1 MAMDRQ
7 AARDLDMGKLPYL
20 PSWIDRLDTWI
31 EGLSGPV
38 WLTYLFGLAG
48 AALII
53 NAAFWIDGSA
63 PVGSFDPYNTGYAVF
78 VMYWPALYHYL
89 TRIATRSLHAFRPL
103 LDVSDSEFNAID
115 YEFRTL
121 PSREGWLSIPLGFG
135 IAIIQTIS
143 DPQSFGDIIPNTIL
157 PSVGDTVI
165 TGFLASAFLCLLFR
179 SVRQLRMVSALHAR
193 AAHIDLLELEPARSF
208 SDLTA
213 RTGIGLILLLIAA
226 YAADPLSFGSASSI
240 LLSAATLVAG
250 IAIFVLPITGIQNRI
265 EQEKGRTLHQI
276 HDLLQSTRDQLHHQV
291 KGDNYKDMGEV
302 NHAMEALMRERTLIM
317 GVPTWPWNPR
327 TLRGFA
333 STLLLPIFLW
343 LVTRILERIL

>member
-1 MAMDRQ
+1 MAMNRQ
-7 AARDLDMGKLPYL
+7 VAREVDMGELPFA

-31 EGLSGPV
+31 DGLPGPT
-38 WLTYLFGLAG
+38 WLYYLLGLAG
-48 AALII
+48 FALII
-53 NAAFWIDGSA
+53 NLAFWIDGSA
-63 PVGSFDPYNTGYAVF
+63 PVGTLDPYNTSYAVF

-89 TRIATRSLHAFRPL
+89 TRVATRSLHAFRPL
-103 LDVSDSEFNAID
+103 LDVTESEFKVID
-115 YEFRTL
+115 YELRTL

-135 IAIIQTIS
+135 IAIVQS
-143 DPQSFGDIIPNTIL
+143 LGDPQPFGDIVPRTML
-157 PSVGDTVI
+157 PAVGDAAI
-165 TGFLASAFLCLLFR
+165 SGFLASAFLCLLVR

-193 AAHIDLLELEPARSF
+193 AEHINLLELEPARSF

-213 RTGIGLILLLIAA
+213 RTGIGLILLLIVA
-226 YAADPLSFGSASSI
+226 YAADPLSFGSTSSI
-240 LLSAATLVAG
+240 LLSAGTLAAG
-250 IAIFVLPITGIQNRI
+250 IGIFVVPILGIQGRI
-265 EQEKGRTLHQI
+265 EQEKGRTLHKI
-276 HDLLQSTRDQLHHQV
+276 HGLLQSTRDQLHHQV
-291 KGDNYKDMGEV
+291 AAEDYQDMGEV